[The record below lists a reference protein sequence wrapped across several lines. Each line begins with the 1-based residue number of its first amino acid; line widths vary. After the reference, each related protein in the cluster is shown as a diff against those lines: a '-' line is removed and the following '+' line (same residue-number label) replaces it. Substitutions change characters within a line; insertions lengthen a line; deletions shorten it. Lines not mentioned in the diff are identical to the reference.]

1 MTKKHEET
9 QEKMF
14 TQEQVNEIVRKRLSK
29 SKELAVDFT
38 ERENNILE
46 KEKSIT
52 ERENLLVEKES
63 SISEREN
70 LLIEKESSISERE
83 NLLIE
88 KENSISERENI
99 LIEKQ
104 RHDTLK
110 EYLMEKDYPIELL
123 DILDS
128 SNEENFKKTADEIS
142 TLFAYEELPLASH
155 DHNFKVK
162 NVFPDTNH
170 EPKGYWPTDPR
181 GKEE

>member
-14 TQEQVNEIVRKRLSK
+14 TRQQVNEIVRKRLSK
-29 SKELAVDFT
+29 SKELVTA
-38 ERENNILE
+38 
-46 KEKSIT
+46 IT
-52 ERENLLVEKES
+52 
-63 SISEREN
+63 EREN
-70 LLIEKESSISERE
+70 LLIEKERSISERE

-155 DHNFKVK
+155 DHKCISGHK
-162 NVFPDTNH
+162 T
-170 EPKGYWPTDPR
+170 
-181 GKEE
+181 